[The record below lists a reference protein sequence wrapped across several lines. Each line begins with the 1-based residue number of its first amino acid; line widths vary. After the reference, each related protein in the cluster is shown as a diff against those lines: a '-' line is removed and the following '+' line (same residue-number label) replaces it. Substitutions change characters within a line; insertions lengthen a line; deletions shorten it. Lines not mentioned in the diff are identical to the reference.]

1 VSTASE
7 RRAVVTPRI
16 ASNLVE
22 SAPTRGRRTAQPHRP
37 TSFARTISPGVALL
51 GLRVHRRLG
60 RLTSCAPCA
69 LGRVSVTLAAA
80 ATVAA
85 MAGCGTHTTPVV
97 PQSRATD
104 RLWLS
109 NAVDFVSQLQSDLSM
124 SDTGG
129 ANLATARR
137 VIRDTSDIVTML
149 VAYNVFGACT
159 GEVENFGG
167 PPPRAAKPVLAVITK
182 VCQRLEHATSLFT
195 DAMTNEDPVALLAAT
210 RAANGAAPLLAEA
223 RSGLARLRSL

>member
-1 VSTASE
+1 
-7 RRAVVTPRI
+7 
-16 ASNLVE
+16 
-22 SAPTRGRRTAQPHRP
+22 
-37 TSFARTISPGVALL
+37 
-51 GLRVHRRLG
+51 
-60 RLTSCAPCA
+60 
-69 LGRVSVTLAAA
+69 VSVILAAA

-85 MAGCGTHTTPVV
+85 LAGCGTHTTPVV
-97 PQSRATD
+97 PQSRAND

-124 SDTGG
+124 SATGG
-129 ANLATARR
+129 ANLETARR
-137 VIRDTSDIVTML
+137 AIRDTSDIVTML

-159 GEVENFGG
+159 GEVKNFNFGG
-167 PPPRAAKPVLAVITK
+167 RPPRAAKPVVAVITK

-195 DAMTNEDPVALLAAT
+195 HAMTNDDPVALLAAT